1 MSYKKTCII
10 TISGGVSSGKSPIAK
25 KFEDIA
31 KAKEFSVIVND
42 HCLYSFNP
50 NFDEDYN
57 DTVDYIQALNID
69 VGIIVVGMDSMSDFS
84 IRFSGGCP
92 QAPMDF
98 LIRN

>member
-31 KAKEFSVIVND
+31 KAKGFSVIVND
-42 HCLYSFNP
+42 HCLYSFKP

-57 DTVDYIQALNID
+57 DTVDRIQALNID
-69 VGIIVVGMDSMSDFS
+69 VGIIVVGIDSMSDFS
-84 IRFSGGCP
+84 IRFSGGWL